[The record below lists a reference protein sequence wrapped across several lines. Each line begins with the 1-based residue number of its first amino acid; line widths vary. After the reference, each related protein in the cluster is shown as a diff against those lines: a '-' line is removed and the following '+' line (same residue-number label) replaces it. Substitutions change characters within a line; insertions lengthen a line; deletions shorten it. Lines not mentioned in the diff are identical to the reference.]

1 MNGKYQ
7 TALVRRLSQVAA
19 GTFQLD
25 LETAISDHVQPGQF
39 VLLQPLAETS
49 LLPRPFTVYF
59 AQQGIFIRLV
69 FEARGSNT
77 RLYSQLKSGD
87 KIRVLGPCGQPAVI
101 DDSARLA
108 IFIGGGCGLASLHWL
123 AFAAGQKKIGLLC
136 AAGFR
141 DKDHVFSTKD
151 FDQLQYH

>member
-108 IFIGGGCGLASLHWL
+108 IFIGWLLQLVKRRLAYCVLLVSGIRTTSLAPRILIDSERHW
-123 AFAAGQKKIGLLC
+123 K
-136 AAGFR
+136 
-141 DKDHVFSTKD
+141 
-151 FDQLQYH
+151 